1 MTFSIAHTTIDAHDS
16 YALSEWWKQV
26 LGWSDL
32 PDDPNLPEHEECMI
46 VDPEG
51 EGRLLFIRVPDEE
64 LPAKRIHFDVRP
76 RERTRDEEVAWLQ
89 TVGATVVDDQR
100 EVRGDGTGWV
110 VMAEPEGNVFCV
122 LRSQGELDASRG

>member
-1 MTFSIAHTTIDAHDS
+1 MTLRIAHTTIDAHDS

-51 EGRLLFIRVPDEE
+51 EGRLLFIRVPDAE
-64 LPAKRIHFDVRP
+64 LPAKRIHLDVQP
-76 RERTRDEEVAWLQ
+76 RERTREEEVEWL
-89 TVGATVVDDQR
+89 TTIGASVVADHRDIH
-100 EVRGDGTGWV
+100 GPGTGWV
-110 VMAEPEGNVFCV
+110 VMGDPEGNVFCV
-122 LRSQGELDASRG
+122 LRSEAERETSA